1 MTTKVEDPMFMEVSD
16 TDRANRIEMSVYR
29 LERFSDTKNAWILV
43 RRRTKLP
50 WSFDEQPTFIETNS
64 LEEANKVDMSVYR
77 FEMFSEVRGTWMFV
91 KRRVV

>member
-1 MTTKVEDPMFMEVSD
+1 MEKKEDPMFMEVSD
-16 TDRANRIEMSVYR
+16 TDRANNVEMSIYR
-29 LERFSDTKNAWILV
+29 LERFSDTKNAWLFV

-50 WSFDEQPTFIETNS
+50 WSFDDQPTFIETND
-64 LEEANKVDMSVYR
+64 LEKANKVDMSIYR

>member
-1 MTTKVEDPMFMEVSD
+1 MDKKEDPMFMEVGD
-16 TDRANRIEMSVYR
+16 TDKANRVEMSIYR
-29 LERFSDTKNAWILV
+29 LERFSDTKNAWIFV

-50 WSFDEQPTFIETNS
+50 YSFDDQPTFLEKNS
-64 LEEANKVDMSVYR
+64 VDGANLVDMSIYR